1 MNNLRKIISAIVV
14 MITCNLNA
22 QTVIFKEDFGNH
34 TTRVRS
40 PYTPSGVGYFIFA
53 DPNTV
58 DNPLTDEA
66 SGGWDPYKYKEDVM
80 ARVIENGYYA
90 VVNPINIGDDFNGI
104 KDWTWENF
112 IKEGVDAD
120 GNTNGAA
127 FVVNAGKVLSTY
139 YKRQVDQSLIKGHYY
154 KLSFK
159 LYAVSDGVILYS
171 QIYSSS
177 GNTLLSQTK
186 IDASTTGKWS
196 EFSTTFKLSDNV
208 TSALKLQIALA
219 NANGLSDKNDLVIDN
234 IIFEDLGI
242 TNPGGTIVDIKDE
255 PLSEPKAIDDSKLNN
270 TVGSAVS
277 ISILDNDL
285 LYDGT
290 KATAASVD
298 FRLFGIKG
306 LTEYTVAGEGKW
318 SYSSGILTF
327 TPLITFKGN
336 PTPITYSILDKTYP
350 EVVPGD
356 YDYQPGSATAETN
369 RAKVTVT
376 YVGNPTAISDNY
388 TMSAGT
394 TTSFDILENDTDLA
408 GTIITKSDVN
418 TILLIDPFNPLA
430 MGTNSLVVIGEGT
443 WTVDSSTKKLTFTP
457 ETGFTD
463 APTPIQ
469 YYFTD
474 TSGNNSNKATVTIT
488 VTGGGTPPTPG
499 TTCTKTPNT
508 TTATS
513 FTNVGI
519 STMSTKL
526 ENWPTAI
533 PNGFLALESSTKG
546 FVITRTTDVAK
557 IVDAKEG
564 MIVYDTT
571 EKCVKLYNGT
581 IWHCIEKSC
590 NE

>member
-14 MITCNLNA
+14 MITWSLSA

-58 DNPLTDEA
+58 DNPLTTGAPYQSDENL
-66 SGGWDPYKYKEDVM
+66 M

-90 VVNPINIGDDFNGI
+90 VINPINIKDDFGGYQDWSWGNLIALG
-104 KDWTWENF
+104 KDS
-112 IKEGVDAD
+112 D
-120 GNTNGAA
+120 NTGAA
-127 FVVNAGKVLSTY
+127 IVVNAGGVLSTF
-139 YKRQVDQSLIKGHYY
+139 YKRQLDQSLEKGHYY
-154 KLSFK
+154 KLS
-159 LYAVSDGVILYS
+159 YSIYVANSQVSIIN
-171 QIYSSS
+171 QIISTS
-177 GNTLLSQTK
+177 GNTLLGQNTK
-186 IDASTTGKWS
+186 NFGNASSNWEEVSIIYYVPSTGS
-196 EFSTTFKLSDNV
+196 STN
-208 TSALKLQIALA
+208 LKYYISFVNG
-219 NANGLSDKNDLVIDN
+219 NATASGNDFAVDN
-234 IIFEDLGI
+234 IQIEDLGT
-242 TNPGGTIVDIKDE
+242 TNPEGIIVDLNDE
-255 PLSEPKAIDDSKLNN
+255 PTSEPKAIDDSKLNN
-270 TVGSAVS
+270 VVGSTVS
-277 ISILDNDL
+277 ISVLDNDL

-327 TPLITFKGN
+327 TPIGTFKGN

-369 RAKVTVT
+369 RAKVIVT

-388 TMSAGT
+388 TMNAGT

-430 MGTNSLVVIGEGT
+430 IGTNSIAVIGEGT

-457 ETGFTD
+457 EAGFTD

-488 VTGGGTPPTPG
+488 VTGGGTTPTPG
-499 TTCTKTPNT
+499 TSCTKTPNT

-513 FTNVGI
+513 FTNVGV
-519 STMSTKL
+519 SAMSTKL

-546 FVITRTTDVAK
+546 FVITRTADVAK
-557 IVDAKEG
+557 IVEAKEG

>member
-1 MNNLRKIISAIVV
+1 
-14 MITCNLNA
+14 
-22 QTVIFKEDFGNH
+22 
-34 TTRVRS
+34 
-40 PYTPSGVGYFIFA
+40 
-53 DPNTV
+53 
-58 DNPLTDEA
+58 
-66 SGGWDPYKYKEDVM
+66 
-80 ARVIENGYYA
+80 
-90 VVNPINIGDDFNGI
+90 
-104 KDWTWENF
+104 
-112 IKEGVDAD
+112 
-120 GNTNGAA
+120 
-127 FVVNAGKVLSTY
+127 
-139 YKRQVDQSLIKGHYY
+139 
-154 KLSFK
+154 
-159 LYAVSDGVILYS
+159 
-171 QIYSSS
+171 
-177 GNTLLSQTK
+177 
-186 IDASTTGKWS
+186 
-196 EFSTTFKLSDNV
+196 
-208 TSALKLQIALA
+208 
-219 NANGLSDKNDLVIDN
+219 
-234 IIFEDLGI
+234 
-242 TNPGGTIVDIKDE
+242 
-255 PLSEPKAIDDSKLNN
+255 
-270 TVGSAVS
+270 VS

-290 KATAASVD
+290 KATAASVE

-327 TPLITFKGN
+327 TPIGTFKGN

-369 RAKVTVT
+369 RAKVIVT

-388 TMSAGT
+388 TMNAGT

-457 ETGFTD
+457 EAGFTD

-488 VTGGGTPPTPG
+488 VTGGGTTPTPG
-499 TTCTKTPNT
+499 TICTKAPNT

-513 FTNVGI
+513 FTNVGV

-526 ENWPTAI
+526 ANWPTAI

-546 FVITRTTDVAK
+546 FVITRTADVAK
-557 IVDAKEG
+557 IVDTKEG

>member
-1 MNNLRKIISAIVV
+1 MSNLRKIISAIVV
-14 MITCNLNA
+14 MITCNLSA

-58 DNPLTDEA
+58 DNPLTTGAPYQSDENL
-66 SGGWDPYKYKEDVM
+66 M

-90 VVNPINIGDDFNGI
+90 VINPINIKDDFGGYQDWSWGNLIALG
-104 KDWTWENF
+104 KDS
-112 IKEGVDAD
+112 D
-120 GNTNGAA
+120 NTGAA
-127 FVVNAGKVLSTY
+127 IVVNAGGVLSTF
-139 YKRQVDQSLIKGHYY
+139 YKRQLDQSLEKGHYY
-154 KLSFK
+154 KLS
-159 LYAVSDGVILYS
+159 YSIYVANSQVSIIN
-171 QIYSSS
+171 QIISTS
-177 GNTLLSQTK
+177 GNTLLGQNTK
-186 IDASTTGKWS
+186 NFGNASSNWEEVSIIYYVPSTGS
-196 EFSTTFKLSDNV
+196 STN
-208 TSALKLQIALA
+208 LKYYISFVNG
-219 NANGLSDKNDLVIDN
+219 NATASGNDFAVDN
-234 IIFEDLGI
+234 IQIEDLGT
-242 TNPGGTIVDIKDE
+242 TNPGGIIVDLNDE
-255 PLSEPKAIDDSKLNN
+255 PTSEPKAIDDSKLNN
-270 TVGSAVS
+270 VVGSTVS
-277 ISILDNDL
+277 ISVLDNDL
-285 LYDGT
+285 LYNGT

-327 TPLITFKGN
+327 TPLGTFKGN

-350 EVVPGD
+350 EIVPGD

-388 TMSAGT
+388 TMNAGT
-394 TTSFDILENDTDLA
+394 TTSFDVLENDTDLA
-408 GTIITKSDVN
+408 GAIITKSDVN

-443 WTVDSSTKKLTFTP
+443 WTVDSSAKKLTFTP

-488 VTGGGTPPTPG
+488 VTGGGTTPTPG

-546 FVITRTTDVAK
+546 FVITRTADVAK

>member
-22 QTVIFKEDFGNH
+22 QTLIFKEDFGNH

-40 PYTPSGVGYFIFA
+40 PHTPSGVGYFIFA

-58 DNPLTDEA
+58 DNPLTT
-66 SGGWDPYKYKEDVM
+66 SNDPYNSNENLM

-90 VVNPINIGDDFNGI
+90 VINPTNIKDDFGSYQDYSWTNLIALG
-104 KDWTWENF
+104 KDS
-112 IKEGVDAD
+112 D
-120 GNTNGAA
+120 NTGAA
-127 FVVNAGKVLSTY
+127 FVVNAGGVLSTF
-139 YKRQVDQSLIKGHYY
+139 YKRQLDQSLEKGHYY
-154 KLSFK
+154 KFSYFI
-159 LYAVSDGVILYS
+159 YVASSPVSITN
-171 QIYSSS
+171 QIISTS
-177 GNTLLSQTK
+177 GNTLLGQSSK
-186 IDASTTGKWS
+186 AYWGSTSSWEEVSTIYYVPSTGS
-196 EFSTTFKLSDNV
+196 STN
-208 TSALKLQIALA
+208 LKYYISLV
-219 NANGLSDKNDLVIDN
+219 NGNSTPGGNDFAVDN
-234 IIFEDLGI
+234 IQLEDLGT
-242 TNPGGTIVDIKDE
+242 TNPGGTIVDLNDE
-255 PLSEPKAIDDSKLNN
+255 PTSEPKAIDDSKLNN
-270 TVGSAVS
+270 VVGSTVS
-277 ISILDNDL
+277 ISVLDNDL
-285 LYDGT
+285 LYDGR

-318 SYSSGILTF
+318 SYSSSILTF
-327 TPLITFKGN
+327 TPIGTFKGN

-369 RAKVTVT
+369 KAKVTVT
-376 YVGNPTAISDNY
+376 YVGNPMAISDNY
-388 TMSAGT
+388 TMTGGI
-394 TTSFDILENDTDLA
+394 TTSFDVLENDTDLA
-408 GTIITKSDVN
+408 GTIIAKSDVN

-430 MGTNSLVVIGEGT
+430 LGTNSIVVIGEGT
-443 WTVDSSTKKLTFTP
+443 WTVDTATKKLTFTP
-457 ETGFTD
+457 EAGFTD

-488 VTGGGTPPTPG
+488 VTGGGTTPTPG
-499 TTCTKTPNT
+499 TPCTKTPNT
-508 TTATS
+508 KAATS
-513 FTNVGI
+513 FTNVGV

-546 FVITRTTDVAK
+546 FVITRTADVVK
-557 IVDAKEG
+557 IIEAKEG